1 MKRVFYIM
9 ILLPLLAACGSAKD
23 GYKLVWSDEFN
34 TDGPVDTTS
43 WNFASGFRY
52 NFEDQWYQ
60 KDNAWCEDG
69 CLVIEARKER
79 FPSPQYK
86 PESSFWG
93 DKREFVEYTSSRVN
107 TATKR
112 EFLYGRFEMRA
123 RIPVAKGAWPAFW
136 TLGTGCEYGGMPWPQ
151 SGEIDIMEYYPVNGE
166 PQILGNVASGAPG
179 TSKAY
184 WNAKKVPFSH
194 FLEKDP
200 NWASKFHVW
209 RMDWDRDWIRIYLDD
224 ELINEVDIN
233 LMWNTGSWSGYNP
246 HRHPH
251 YILLNLA
258 LGGSNGG
265 PIDDGAFPMRYEIDY
280 VRVYQR

>member
-1 MKRVFYIM
+1 
-9 ILLPLLAACGSAKD
+9 
-23 GYKLVWSDEFN
+23 
-34 TDGPVDTTS
+34 
-43 WNFASGFRY
+43 
-52 NFEDQWYQ
+52 
-60 KDNAWCEDG
+60 
-69 CLVIEARKER
+69 
-79 FPSPQYK
+79 
-86 PESSFWG
+86 
-93 DKREFVEYTSSRVN
+93 
-107 TATKR
+107 
-112 EFLYGRFEMRA
+112 
-123 RIPVAKGAWPAFW
+123 
-136 TLGTGCEYGGMPWPQ
+136 MPWPQ

-200 NWASKFHVW
+200 DWASKFHVW

-233 LMWNTGSWSGYNP
+233 RMWNTGSWSGYNP

-258 LGGSNGG
+258 LGGC
-265 PIDDGAFPMRYEIDY
+265 
-280 VRVYQR
+280 